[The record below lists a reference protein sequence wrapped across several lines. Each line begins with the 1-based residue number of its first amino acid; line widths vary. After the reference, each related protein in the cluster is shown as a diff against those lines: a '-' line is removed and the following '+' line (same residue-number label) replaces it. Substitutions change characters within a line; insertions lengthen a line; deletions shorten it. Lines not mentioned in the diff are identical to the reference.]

1 MRPVLGMIGMTEFI
15 ELQRQFLDLTD
26 KELEDTE
33 YLVLWSESE
42 FGPNFGWPELL
53 NSRRVILLAE
63 AGSGKTKEM
72 IEQAEHLVC
81 EGQFAFFVPLESLDT
96 EPIEQILPPA
106 DAERFQQW
114 KAEAEKPGWFFLDAV
129 DELKLGSR
137 QARPR
142 PESTLKGSR
151 WCS

>member
-63 AGSGKTKEM
+63 AGSGKTK
-72 IEQAEHLVC
+72 
-81 EGQFAFFVPLESLDT
+81 GD
-96 EPIEQILPPA
+96 
-106 DAERFQQW
+106 D
-114 KAEAEKPGWFFLDAV
+114 
-129 DELKLGSR
+129 
-137 QARPR
+137 
-142 PESTLKGSR
+142 
-151 WCS
+151 